1 MKYVLLV
8 LTLIVLAVV
17 PAVAGVPDDLQRV
30 SVTIKAG
37 SAQGSGTLVTRQ
49 IGDDTVTF
57 IWTAAH
63 VVDGLRTTRTVVT
76 PQGTPRIVV
85 EYRDAEIVQE
95 RQQGGR
101 RVGEVKYDCKVV
113 KVSDAD
119 YGEDLA
125 VLMVRCKSAYPLN
138 VCAKFHKDIHYLPP
152 IGVELSHCGSLLGQ
166 FGANSYTTGV
176 LSQTGRTLAMKGANV
191 KVFDQVTAVA
201 FPGSSGGGMFLKA
214 NGEYVG
220 MLTQGV
226 MKLQGFNFIVPVRR
240 IHAFAKAAKIEWA
253 IDPTVPLPSLEE
265 IDAIP
270 VEDAGQSPGGY
281 PQRNPAGGPDE
292 GGLPAF
298 KPPFDL
304 NDAINWVERLFNR
317 AGRRSS

>member
-8 LTLIVLAVV
+8 LTLIALAAA
-17 PAVAGVPDDLQRV
+17 PAVAGIPDDLQKV

-37 SAQGSGTLVTRQ
+37 RAQGSGTLVTRQ
-49 IGDDTVTF
+49 VGDDTVSF

-63 VVDGLRTTRTVVT
+63 VVDGLRSTRTVVT
-76 PQGTPRIVV
+76 PQGTPRILV
-85 EYRDAEIVQE
+85 EYKDAEIVQE
-95 RQQGGR
+95 RQQDGR
-101 RVGEVKYDCKVV
+101 RVGEVKYDCKVI

-125 VLMVRCKSAYPLN
+125 VLMVRCKSAYPLSAT
-138 VCAKFHKDIHYLPP
+138 AKFHKDPNYIPP
-152 IGVELSHCGSLLGQ
+152 IGVDLSHCGSLLGQ

-176 LSQTGRTLAMKGANV
+176 LSQTGRTLPMKGANV
-191 KVFDQVTAVA
+191 RVFDQVTTVS
-201 FPGSSGGGMFLKA
+201 FPGSSGGGMYLKDS
-214 NGEYVG
+214 GEYIG

-226 MKLQGFNFIVPVRR
+226 IQLQGFNFIVPVRR
-240 IHAFAKAAKIEWA
+240 IHAWAKASKVEWA
-253 IDPTVPLPSLEE
+253 IDPTVPLPSLKE

-270 VEDAGQSPGGY
+270 VEDSGQSPGGY

-298 KPPFDL
+298 KPPFNLD
-304 NDAINWVERLFNR
+304 DAINWVGRLFNR